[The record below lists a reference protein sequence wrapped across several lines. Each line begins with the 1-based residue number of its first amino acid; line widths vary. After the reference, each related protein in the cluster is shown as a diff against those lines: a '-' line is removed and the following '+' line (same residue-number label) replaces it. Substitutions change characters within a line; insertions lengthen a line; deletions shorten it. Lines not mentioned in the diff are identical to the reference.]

1 MDGCSRKG
9 VRTQMKA
16 ILIDDERSA
25 LTYLERLLEADGRLT
40 VMGKYTSAQAGLDH
54 LAAERADIVF
64 IDIGMPE
71 MNGLEAAEWIQQLDS
86 QIHIVFVTAYSEY
99 AIEAFELQ
107 ALDYLLKPVHARRL
121 SKTLDRI
128 AATLADPRSSSL
140 GVTAEQ
146 SPKVRCFQKL
156 EILEDGQKAVGAK
169 PFKWRTLKSQE
180 LFSFLLHHEGEW
192 VSKEQLLDALWPEYH
207 LDKAVVHL
215 HTSVYQIRKA
225 LKERMQDTKLEYNLD
240 RYRLNRNGWITDA
253 ELFERGISEWAAS
266 GSGGTPR
273 IESLLALYRGNY
285 LEEHDYPWAYAK
297 REKLRSM
304 YLACAS
310 ELAREELRSGRTR
323 QSVQRLL
330 SLQQREPYSDDIC
343 GLLLTAY
350 AQLGDYTAAQ
360 KHYESFVRILE
371 DELGIEPQ
379 QVTHQLY
386 VQLKTQTLPA

>member
-9 VRTQMKA
+9 ARTQMKA

-40 VMGKYTSAQAGLDH
+40 VLGKYTSAQAGLDH
-54 LAAERADIVF
+54 LAAERVDIVF

-86 QIHIVFVTAYSEY
+86 HIHIVFVTAYSEY

-121 SKTLDRI
+121 NKTLDRI
-128 AATLADPRSSSL
+128 VATLADSRPSSS
-140 GVTAEQ
+140 VVAAEQ
-146 SPKVRCFQKL
+146 LPKVRCFQRL
-156 EILEDGQKAVGAK
+156 EILEDGQGAVGAK

-215 HTSVYQIRKA
+215 HTSIYQIRKA

-240 RYRLNRNGWITDA
+240 RYRLNRNGWVTDV

-297 REKLRSM
+297 REKLRNM

-310 ELAREELRSGRTR
+310 ELAREELRSGRAR

-330 SLQQREPYSDDIC
+330 NLQQREPYSDDIC

-350 AQLGDYTAAQ
+350 AQLGEYIAAQ
-360 KHYESFVRILE
+360 KHYESFVSLLE

>member
-1 MDGCSRKG
+1 
-9 VRTQMKA
+9 MKA

>member
-1 MDGCSRKG
+1 
-9 VRTQMKA
+9 MKA

-86 QIHIVFVTAYSEY
+86 HIHIVFVTAYSEY

-140 GVTAEQ
+140 GASAEQ

-156 EILEDGQKAVGAK
+156 EILEDGQEAVGAK

-180 LFSFLLHHEGEW
+180 LFSFLLHHEG
-192 VSKEQLLDALWPEYH
+192 
-207 LDKAVVHL
+207 
-215 HTSVYQIRKA
+215 
-225 LKERMQDTKLEYNLD
+225 
-240 RYRLNRNGWITDA
+240 NG
-253 ELFERGISEWAAS
+253 
-266 GSGGTPR
+266 
-273 IESLLALYRGNY
+273 
-285 LEEHDYPWAYAK
+285 
-297 REKLRSM
+297 
-304 YLACAS
+304 
-310 ELAREELRSGRTR
+310 
-323 QSVQRLL
+323 
-330 SLQQREPYSDDIC
+330 
-343 GLLLTAY
+343 
-350 AQLGDYTAAQ
+350 
-360 KHYESFVRILE
+360 
-371 DELGIEPQ
+371 
-379 QVTHQLY
+379 
-386 VQLKTQTLPA
+386 

>member
-1 MDGCSRKG
+1 
-9 VRTQMKA
+9 MKA

-156 EILEDGQKAVGAK
+156 EILEDGQEAVGAK

-310 ELAREELRSGRTR
+310 ELAREELRSGCTR

>member
-1 MDGCSRKG
+1 
-9 VRTQMKA
+9 MKA

-156 EILEDGQKAVGAK
+156 EILEDGQEAVGAK

>member
-156 EILEDGQKAVGAK
+156 EILEDGQEAVGAK